1 MLERGD
7 FSVNRLA
14 RDNGLRAPKWV
25 PNDVVKKK
33 YVEAFIYDEYAY
45 GGVYSPESAAVAQ
58 EFVFKGLE
66 SAFDLARHF
75 EKERERKQM
84 DEILEA
90 LGINA
95 EGVSMDVVKSDM
107 LGLNSGPGG
116 ASVDA
121 YVEKVIHDEWDGRI
135 DRIDR
140 LSRPGWW
147 TRLARYFGFW

>member
-1 MLERGD
+1 M
-7 FSVNRLA
+7 NRLA

-25 PNDVVKKK
+25 PNDVVKKQ

-84 DEILEA
+84 DEILESFR
-90 LGINA
+90 LKA
-95 EGVSMDVVKSDM
+95 EGVSLDVVKSDV
-107 LGLNSGPGG
+107 LGLNPGG
-116 ASVDA
+116 ISVEEFKRDVLGEPI
-121 YVEKVIHDEWDGRI
+121 YDEWDGRI
-135 DRIDR
+135 DRIDQ

>member
-1 MLERGD
+1 M
-7 FSVNRLA
+7 NKLA
-14 RDNGLRAPKWV
+14 RNNGLRAPRWE

-75 EKERERKQM
+75 EKERDRKHM
-84 DEILEA
+84 DEAIEA
-90 LGINA
+90 LG
-95 EGVSMDVVKSDM
+95 
-107 LGLNSGPGG
+107 LNPGG
-116 ASVDA
+116 ISVEEFKRDVLGEPI
-121 YVEKVIHDEWDGRI
+121 YDEWDSRI

-140 LSRPGWW
+140 LSRPSWW